1 MDAKYVVRNVVVDSK
16 RSTNVNEAAQQI
28 AFGDLI
34 LINKID
40 MVDADEL
47 AEVKRTVRKINRNA
61 SWIDCQL
68 NNAEGTGLP
77 DVSQI
82 LNVDSFSLEKLRRF
96 DPTFMEPE
104 SDDDEEENKEVEQQS
119 ATQNDEE
126 HIAETDEDDRDAVDE
141 NDEEEELR
149 ETHRPKRKR
158 RIHHD
163 NMGICSVGVTA
174 RGPLHQWRFNM
185 FMKDFF
191 AERAEDIFRSKGI
204 LCIKVTMRHPSTNDL
219 LLILDVCGRGG
230 RALSLYFKE
239 YTIPSHTDRCRIRG
253 ARMKRGLIRLF
264 SSGGI

>member
-1 MDAKYVVRNVVVDSK
+1 MVDSK
-16 RSTNVNEAAQQI
+16 GSANVNEAAQQI

-40 MVDADEL
+40 MVDAEEL
-47 AEVKRTVRKINRNA
+47 AKVKKTVRTINRNA

-68 NNAEGTGLP
+68 NKADGTGLP

-82 LNVDSFSLEKLRRF
+82 LNVDSFSLEKLRQF

-104 SDDDEEENKEVEQQS
+104 SDDEEAEEGKEAEQQGASQKDEEQRS
-119 ATQNDEE
+119 AV
-126 HIAETDEDDRDAVDE
+126 TDEDDGDANDE
-141 NDEEEELR
+141 NDEEEELK

-163 NMGICSVGVTA
+163 NMGICSVGVRA

-204 LCIKVTMRHPSTNDL
+204 LCIKVIESLFFVPRSIAD
-219 LLILDVCGRGG
+219 GG
-230 RALSLYFKE
+230 CASW
-239 YTIPSHTDRCRIRG
+239 
-253 ARMKRGLIRLF
+253 
-264 SSGGI
+264 